1 MERGAVAGNSR
12 VPMAAKCD
20 QLAVTALKPN
30 FNRVLE
36 GDNRRRFR

>member
-20 QLAVTALKPN
+20 QLAVTALGIK
-30 FNRVLE
+30 L
-36 GDNRRRFR
+36 